1 MVEVDP
7 TGRGVR
13 EELRRRP
20 VPRKAT
26 GPLRLRANDMGSA
39 PLPLEKQLIGTDEAT
54 IDEKGRLLMSKKKR
68 ERLGEPFVMA
78 MGPTGCLV
86 AYTVE
91 AWNSEMS
98 EVMENPST
106 NLGRQQLLRMLSG
119 SAEDDLRFDKQ
130 GRVVV
135 PQRLREAAKLKDKVV
150 IVGCIDRLEVW
161 AAEAW
166 KAYEKDPDGYGKD
179 RLGAFQRAKRQL
191 EGKE

>member
-1 MVEVDP
+1 M
-7 TGRGVR
+7 
-13 EELRRRP
+13 
-20 VPRKAT
+20 
-26 GPLRLRANDMGSA
+26 
-39 PLPLEKQLIGTDEAT
+39 IGTDEAT

-68 ERLGEPFVMA
+68 ERLGEPFVMSV
-78 MGPTGCLV
+78 GPTGCLV

-91 AWNSEMS
+91 AWNSEMQ

-135 PQRLREAAKLKDKVV
+135 PQRLREAAKLRDKVV
-150 IVGCIDRLEVW
+150 IVGCIDRLEIW
-161 AAEAW
+161 SAEAW
-166 KAYEKDPDGYGKD
+166 KKYEDDPDGYGKE